1 MPEHIKITMRTIF
14 YATYFKTMLTCEE
27 TDLVLAFSIF
37 YSPKSWLSKSI
48 YHGHGLFLQFF
59 GFFRSLEDLFTSAY
73 YEGNQAVK

>member
-37 YSPKSWLSKSI
+37 YTPKSWLSKSMYAQKSFERNSVVNI
-48 YHGHGLFLQFF
+48 MVSRL
-59 GFFRSLEDLFTSAY
+59 
-73 YEGNQAVK
+73 